1 MKLEFFVRDLRMTR
15 KGLEPLVGD
24 TSGYYTFTI
33 AFDRAWEG
41 LVKVVVFQ
49 NGDQTAQMIYKGESR
64 LPPQVS
70 GAGELY
76 VACHGYR
83 KEGDQVAVL
92 RTLRMVKP
100 VRLRPSGPMEG
111 DTAQIGTPSLYA
123 QVMAAVGQADAI
135 RQELIAARDA
145 GAFIGPPGQ
154 PGKDAEVPDALPN
167 PYALSLDIDGVKLEY
182 DGSKAVAAQVRR
194 EEPDWGTAML
204 KRLQEHDQSDTAH
217 GDIRAAIPEKL
228 PNPHPL
234 SLTIGGVSVEYDG
247 SAAVAANVET
257 PTDAGGG
264 VATVNGVGPDEDGNV
279 YADSNYKQCV
289 TLVSD
294 TLTEETAGLKNYEY
308 EIEGHQMDD
317 LLLVKLSYPE
327 KITMMLNVRDQNNN
341 DITMEAPGSAVA
353 TLFAIKIANGRYLHA
368 AVHTAN
374 TAARLDLPM
383 SLFYGQLNGA
393 SGFERPKA
401 RGPITRLKLVSTT
414 ALAAGTTITIMRM

>member
-182 DGSKAVAAQVRR
+182 DGSRAVAAQVRR

-247 SAAVAANVET
+247 SQAVAAN
-257 PTDAGGG
+257 
-264 VATVNGVGPDEDGNV
+264 
-279 YADSNYKQCV
+279 
-289 TLVSD
+289 
-294 TLTEETAGLKNYEY
+294 
-308 EIEGHQMDD
+308 
-317 LLLVKLSYPE
+317 
-327 KITMMLNVRDQNNN
+327 
-341 DITMEAPGSAVA
+341 MEASANA
-353 TLFAIKIANGRYLHA
+353 G
-368 AVHTAN
+368 
-374 TAARLDLPM
+374 
-383 SLFYGQLNGA
+383 GA
-393 SGFERPKA
+393 SGPWHTVTELTLDEDMEVTLPVPEEAAGYTQWRAQLAIPKVETTKQFISSTLFFGMA
-401 RGPITRLKLVSTT
+401 AATGVPALHASYGIGVVVQADWITGDKRGTYQATFAEFSSATPEFASAPRSSWTIKRAGATDVTDRSVLFKSSISLPAGTRLLF
-414 ALAAGTTITIMRM
+414 LGR